1 MRNQTV
7 LSSIVVN
14 HLQDHVTHQAK
25 SDQSVVIF
33 LYLDYKETQIHT
45 QTNLLRSVLHQ
56 LLRNRSS
63 DLLCDEA
70 REFLETGGDN
80 VPPSDEKVLRILQAE
95 VGTPLFER
103 MYLIV
108 DALDEYPEEER
119 PRLLETCQKIS
130 HTKLSL
136 LVTSR
141 PSDRGDRPYIQ
152 CSKCPADKLRY
163 LSIYFSCP
171 TCDKFDICQDC
182 KDNGESCKDKHE
194 LLEPETVTKE
204 VVAPDD
210 EIERFVESTLREQL
224 GVARIKRGIDRAG
237 TGPIVAT
244 RLAKLFQRLDL
255 NTAKKLMSEITVG
268 LSRAPCTL
276 SSITNAS

>member
-1 MRNQTV
+1 MRDQTV
-7 LSSIVVN
+7 LSSIVIN
-14 HLQDHVTHQAK
+14 HLKDHVTQQAK
-25 SDQSVVIF
+25 SDHSVVVF
-33 LYLDYKETQIHT
+33 LYLDYKDTQVHT

-56 LLRNRSS
+56 LLCNRSS
-63 DLLCDEA
+63 NLLCDEA
-70 REFLETGGDN
+70 RKFLETGRDN
-80 VPPSDEKVLRILQAE
+80 VPSDEEVLRILQAE
-95 VGTPLFER
+95 VGTRSFER

-119 PRLLETCQKIS
+119 PRLLETCQNIS
-130 HTKLSL
+130 QTKLSL

-141 PSDRGDRPYIQ
+141 PSDRGDQPYIQ

-163 LSIYFSCP
+163 LSLYYSCP

-182 KDNGESCKDKHE
+182 KDNGESCKDNHE
-194 LLEPETVTKE
+194 LLEPETVIKE

-210 EIERFVESTLREQL
+210 EIERFVGFTLREQL

-244 RLAKLFQRLDL
+244 RLAKLFQQLDL
-255 NTAKKLMSEITVG
+255 TAANKLMSEISVSLFG
-268 LSRAPCTL
+268 VPCTP
-276 SSITNAS
+276 SVTRNTS